1 MQVNIRV
8 LILALITS
16 SILTAAIT
24 STAFKAANYDY
35 ASGDILGD
43 EDVVRFNSLDE
54 LISYVKAV
62 REIYTKLGGIAY
74 QPIFIEGFRG
84 LPLSIVKATSFS
96 IAQESVDFSRTN
108 VQVAGVDEA
117 DMVKTDGKY
126 IYLARGR
133 EVAVLKAYPPSELEV
148 VSEVKVEG
156 CVRGIYVYD
165 DKLVVIYSSS
175 TPEIK
180 PLKTIVEISEA
191 VVPADIYI
199 GKITP
204 FRGKVV
210 VAVYDLSS
218 KKKPTLSNK
227 VEVSGR
233 YVGSRMVKNVCY
245 VITQHP
251 IFLSNYIIL
260 PVVNGDAVSVKDIVC
275 FRGDYPQ
282 VFTIVLALNVDS
294 GDFNKEVFMTGVSS
308 YIYMSR
314 KNLYLLTQ
322 GRFYAYEILREIAK
336 AVGVKPLTSRG
347 EDIDNLKSM
356 VVKLEDLFNQLPS
369 EKRAKIWK
377 EIHDKLW
384 RIYGVKTLIYRF
396 SIEGLSFKAEAK
408 GEVPGRVL
416 DQFSMDEYDGFFRV
430 ATTSRG
436 LDGRKNNVYVLDM
449 NLRIVGKLE
458 GLAKGERVYAARYLG
473 DKMFLVTY
481 RVVDPLF
488 TIDLSNP
495 YKPEVIG
502 YLKIPGFS
510 EYLHPYGHYLIG
522 IGRNGDWNG
531 RGGGV
536 KVSLFDISNLEK
548 PVEVSSVTLNEATWS
563 PVFTDHKAFLIN
575 SEEKYIAIPTY
586 GKVDGVYVIGLRDE
600 CLSLRG
606 FIEHDDVKRAVF
618 IGDSIYTISANLV
631 KAVSSTSLELICEV
645 PLTEILA

>member
-1 MQVNIRV
+1 LV
-8 LILALITS
+8 LALIAS
-16 SILTAAIT
+16 SILTATII
-24 STAFKAANYDY
+24 STAFKAIDYDY
-35 ASGDILGD
+35 ASDDTIND
-43 EDVVRFNSLDE
+43 EDVIKFNSLDE
-54 LISYVKAV
+54 LINYVRAI
-62 REIYTKLGGIAY
+62 REIHIKLGYITY
-74 QPIFIEGFRG
+74 QPVFIEGIGG
-84 LPLSIVKATSFS
+84 LPLSIVKATPPRL
-96 IAQESVDFSRTN
+96 AQEVVDFSKTN
-108 VQVAGVDEA
+108 VQVTGVDEA
-117 DMVKTDGKY
+117 DIVKTDGKY

-133 EVAVLKAYPPSELEV
+133 EVVVLKAYPPNELEV
-148 VSEVKVEG
+148 ASKIKVEG
-156 CVRGIYVYD
+156 YIRGVYVYD
-165 DKLVVIYSSS
+165 DKLVVIYSP

-180 PLKTIVEISEA
+180 PLKTIVELPEA
-191 VVPADIYI
+191 VVPVNIYI
-199 GKITP
+199 GKIIP
-204 FRGKVV
+204 FRSKVV
-210 VAVYDLSS
+210 VAIYDLSNRE
-218 KKKPTLSNK
+218 KPTLSNK

-233 YVGSRMVKNVCY
+233 YVSSRMVKNVCY

-260 PVVNGDAVSVKDIVC
+260 PVVNGDAVSAKDIVC

-282 VFTIVLALNVDS
+282 VFTIVLALDVDG

-308 YIYMSR
+308 YIYMSE

-322 GRFYAYEILREIAK
+322 GRFYVYEILCEVAK
-336 AVGVKPLTSRG
+336 AVGVEIPIGQG
-347 EDIDNLKSM
+347 EDVNNLKSM
-356 VVKLEDLFNQLPS
+356 VIKLEDLFNQLPS
-369 EKRAKIWK
+369 EKRAEIWK
-377 EIHDKLW
+377 KIRDKLW
-384 RIYGVKTLIYRF
+384 RTYGVKTLIYRF

-436 LDGRKNNVYVLDM
+436 LDGRENNVYVLDM